1 MDEVKAADLA
11 VIIRLLDF
19 VKVCSSCEL
28 KLETRLLEDA
38 GLDSLGLI
46 FLVEEIQR
54 ELKVEFLPE
63 DYSFENLRSVSSVLG
78 LVSMRRD
85 PGMRPAR

>member
-1 MDEVKAADLA
+1 MNDVKATDLA
-11 VIIRLLDF
+11 TIIRLLDC
-19 VKVCSSCEL
+19 VKVDPTYEL
-28 KLETRLLEDA
+28 RLETRLLEDA
-38 GLDSLGLI
+38 GLDSLALI

-63 DYSFENLRSVSSVLG
+63 DYSFENLRSVSSILG

-85 PGMRPAR
+85 PAMRQAQ